1 AASPQHGAQQQAGLG
16 VDHTVDRADAAQHVV
31 EGGQVGA
38 GDLGDQVPAAVGGV
52 QGLDLGE
59 AAQVHDHAVG
69 AAALDLDEGGRTHG
83 RGLGVVAHPH
93 REAHDHAGGG
103 ELVDPAGDRG
113 PGDPE
118 PVGEGRDRGAAVVAQ
133 GGEQSFVEVGEA
145 LHAQNANTAC
155 TERTGA

>member
-1 AASPQHGAQQQAGLG
+1 AAPSAPPRQVSAPHATAPPPVPPTPTAPERNGGKGAAGRHGRRRRRRQGGGGPAASPQHGAQQQAGLG

-103 ELVDPAGDRG
+103 
-113 PGDPE
+113 
-118 PVGEGRDRGAAVVAQ
+118 
-133 GGEQSFVEVGEA
+133 
-145 LHAQNANTAC
+145 
-155 TERTGA
+155 